1 MNLADELLRIE
12 KMLKQEG
19 VPPETRIKAL
29 SEIQQTLEA
38 ADREKKHRAQLVRD
52 ELTKQKGDMRRVVRA
67 LGWSKTTC
75 YRALKDTV

>member
-29 SEIQQTLEA
+29 SDIQRT
-38 ADREKKHRAQLVRD
+38 
-52 ELTKQKGDMRRVVRA
+52 
-67 LGWSKTTC
+67 
-75 YRALKDTV
+75 